1 MEQTKYRCR
10 LSRILVVR
18 ETDFSLFR
26 EKVKFAAVL
35 LTASL
40 FASCVKDPLYNTP
53 HPDKGAVTISLT
65 GLSADDNYVLDID
78 GKVADIIG
86 SPFANS
92 DLLAPGTHSMIIYNR
107 AEGFTFDGRMARVNA
122 PDGKSRA
129 DGASVIPLPGY
140 LKTVSREI
148 TVTADDTLRV
158 NPVPQQRVRDLR
170 LELEVTQGRPELI
183 QSVTATLSGIAGIFD
198 MEKGQTI
205 GEPTS
210 TVFSF
215 TRDGSKLTADARLLG
230 TMGDVQTLV
239 LDIVFTDGGRTQ
251 RTEVDLTEALAD
263 FNGNMTTAYRV
274 TGTLQTPV
282 GMEGCNAEIT
292 GWETVEGGDASAEM

>member
-1 MEQTKYRCR
+1 MKPTRYIP
-10 LSRILVVR
+10 IL
-18 ETDFSLFR
+18 
-26 EKVKFAAVL
+26 AAAAAAL
-35 LTASL
+35 LT
-40 FASCVKDPLYNTP
+40 ASCVKDTLYNTP
-53 HPDKGAVTISLT
+53 HPGH
-65 GLSADDNYVLDID
+65 
-78 GKVADIIG
+78 GK
-86 SPFANS
+86 
-92 DLLAPGTHSMIIYNR
+92 
-107 AEGFTFDGRMARVNA
+107 
-122 PDGKSRA
+122 
-129 DGASVIPLPGY
+129 
-140 LKTVSREI
+140 I
-148 TVTADDTLRV
+148 TVTADWSARGEGIDIPATWTIAMGDYTGTETAATHAPDHLFAPGSYTLVAWNPAEGITVSGTTATVAPASGSQTTGTFIDNAPGWFFTHAEQVSIEKDTDYPLTAAMK
-158 NPVPQQRVRDLR
+158 QRVRELQ

-230 TMGDVQTLV
+230 TMGTVQTLV

-263 FNGNMTTAYRV
+263 FNGDMTTAYRV
-274 TGTLQTPV
+274 TGTLETPV
-282 GMEGCNAEIT
+282 GMEEGKGEIT

>member
-1 MEQTKYRCR
+1 MEDDDMKPTRYIP
-10 LSRILVVR
+10 IL
-18 ETDFSLFR
+18 
-26 EKVKFAAVL
+26 AAAATAL
-35 LTASL
+35 LT
-40 FASCVKDPLYNTP
+40 ASCVKDTLYNTP
-53 HPDKGAVTISLT
+53 HP
-65 GLSADDNYVLDID
+65 NH
-78 GKVADIIG
+78 GK
-86 SPFANS
+86 
-92 DLLAPGTHSMIIYNR
+92 
-107 AEGFTFDGRMARVNA
+107 
-122 PDGKSRA
+122 
-129 DGASVIPLPGY
+129 
-140 LKTVSREI
+140 I
-148 TVTADDTLRV
+148 TVTADWSARGEGIDIPATWTIAMGDYTGTETAAPHAPDHLFAPGSYTLVAWNPAEGITVSGTTATVAPASGSQTTGTFIDNAPGWFFTHTEQVTIEKDTDY
-158 NPVPQQRVRDLR
+158 PFTAAMKQRVRELQ

-230 TMGDVQTLV
+230 TMGDVQALV

-263 FNGNMTTAYRV
+263 FNGDMTTAYRV
-274 TGTLQTPV
+274 TGTLETPV
-282 GMEGCNAEIT
+282 GMEEGKGEIT